1 MCYFFA
7 ISCERSE
14 WWSWFFLHADNCNS
28 FLQIDTLN
36 LMGIVK
42 HSQSPEN
49 SKFAMFLQN
58 LKKDVRDEVDFL
70 LVDNCQSFI
79 QVDLGT

>member
-1 MCYFFA
+1 
-7 ISCERSE
+7 
-14 WWSWFFLHADNCNS
+14 
-28 FLQIDTLN
+28 
-36 LMGIVK
+36 MGIVK